1 VPKAITKKGKDLIPS
16 PFPVVKT
23 SRDGA
28 RLTRFLFLLGYFF
41 SSFFSGILSAG
52 AASFIGSAA
61 FVSLA
66 GAAASG
72 AGAAGAGAGG
82 GGGGAGSSFLPH
94 PAKLT
99 VKAKS
104 VTADNETI
112 FFPIL
117 SSPPFPSHINGKPF
131 LD

>member
-16 PFPVVKT
+16 PF
-23 SRDGA
+23 
-28 RLTRFLFLLGYFF
+28 RLQKPREATCASLGLFFFLGYFF